1 MIELVLVLEN
11 VIEARGIAEKL
22 LTEKLIV
29 SPFIQESLSFKN
41 DSEVKLTALTRAF
54 LYKEIDDFVK
64 LNYNNVLMYSKPI
77 IDMDFA
83 NAQILL
89 KTIKA
94 A

>member
-11 VIEARGIAEKL
+11 VKEARGIAEKL

-77 IDMDFA
+77 IDMDFT

-89 KTIKA
+89 KTTKEA
-94 A
+94 

>member
-11 VIEARGIAEKL
+11 VKEARGIAEKL